1 MSHCVT
7 FTRLKATLSKILYQ
21 MATDLSTAI
30 PLAIPLH
37 RFVDELTAGLLP
49 RAVSRKSIIINQID
63 RDLEVGLDENLLAFV
78 LWNLLDRAVDST
90 ENECIHIESVCLGE
104 STMIR
109 VRNAG
114 VYFYRSCANCFR
126 QMQDAAEKLGG
137 SISIDSWDM
146 GTTVA
151 LTLHKDLTAA

>member
-1 MSHCVT
+1 
-7 FTRLKATLSKILYQ
+7 
-21 MATDLSTAI
+21 MATDYFTKIS
-30 PLAIPLH
+30 LH
-37 RFVDELTAGLLP
+37 RFVDDLTAGLVA

-63 RDLEVGLDENLLAFV
+63 RDLEVGSDENLLAFV
-78 LWNLLDRAVDST
+78 LWNLLDKAVDST
-90 ENECIHIESVCLGE
+90 QNECIHVESLRLGD

-114 VYFYRSCANCFR
+114 VYFYRSSANCFR
-126 QMQDAAEKLGG
+126 QVQDAAEKLGG

-151 LTLHKDLTAA
+151 LTLHKNAHKDLRAA

>member
-1 MSHCVT
+1 
-7 FTRLKATLSKILYQ
+7 
-21 MATDLSTAI
+21 MATDLCTTIS
-30 PLAIPLH
+30 LH
-37 RFVDELTAGLLP
+37 RFVDELTADLLP

-63 RDLEVGLDENLLAFV
+63 RDLEVGSDENLLAFV

-90 ENECIHIESVCLGE
+90 QNECIHIESVCLGE

-151 LTLHKDLTAA
+151 LVLHKGLTAA

>member
-1 MSHCVT
+1 MASD
-7 FTRLKATLSKILYQ
+7 LY
-21 MATDLSTAI
+21 TTIS
-30 PLAIPLH
+30 LH

-49 RAVSRKSIIINQID
+49 RAVSRKTLIINQID
-63 RDLEVGLDENLLAFV
+63 KDLQVGSDENLLAFI
-78 LWNLLDRAVDST
+78 LWNLLDKAVEST
-90 ENECIHIESVCLGE
+90 QNECIHVESVCKGD

-126 QMQDAAEKLGG
+126 QVQDAAEKLGG
-137 SISIDSWDM
+137 SISIDSWEM

-151 LTLHKDLTAA
+151 LTLNKEGWAA